1 LPRAVEDA
9 HDFDAG
15 FDWSIKDYIIADRE
29 HPEVRAHIRSRH
41 SKAWRFAKISTAK
54 VCVVSAVK
62 LSNLAHAHFEPATTQ
77 RNHTSKPHAAI
88 ITTAA
93 GFAAHQSFARS
104 T

>member
-54 VCVVSAVK
+54 GYVV
-62 LSNLAHAHFEPATTQ
+62 EPAP
-77 RNHTSKPHAAI
+77 RRRWI
-88 ITTAA
+88 IRGDIQGDIRDVSLCFRFEAERHRELPSGA
-93 GFAAHQSFARS
+93 S
-104 T
+104 